1 MRPIWVVLGLWLG
14 GCTSAPEH
22 HASVAHPVIVAAAVP
37 QIVAPSQVS
46 LHVLVGGDVIP
57 HRPQLVDP
65 ESVTAAL
72 APLAPLFKS
81 ADASVVNYETATG
94 EVGSHIDPSMLALAA
109 KPAWMHAVA
118 ASNVSALV
126 LANNHA
132 CDLGARGLAASIDT
146 ASATGVTALGAS
158 ATDPWAP
165 MTIAQKNGRRVCAV
179 AWTTFVNERHHGCGD
194 SPHLA
199 IAKSDHE
206 GRLRAA
212 KAVSRAFHEGCD
224 AVVAI
229 VHGGEEYQPQT
240 HAMMN
245 VARAVAE
252 AGAIAV
258 VMHHPHVVSPIVVYE
273 TEDGRQ
279 VPIYASVGNLVS
291 NQGESWSPEFPAAQ
305 KDRRIVYMNGWTR
318 VGMIA
323 DLELSLGA
331 HTTTLASFGDH
342 LVWVDNAHAHDKSNP
357 RAPIAA
363 RLMDPEKDRAVIE
376 KLSRDTLGPRAIFD
390 DPFWIER
397 NRASGAISPGPTE
410 GAFSDRGGRAI
421 SPRK

>member
-1 MRPIWVVLGLWLG
+1 MLGLWLG

-22 HASVAHPVIVAAAVP
+22 HVVPAARPVIVAAAVP
-37 QIVAPSQVS
+37 QIVAPAQVS
-46 LHVLVGGDVIP
+46 VRVLIGGDVIP
-57 HRPQLVDP
+57 HRPQLLEP
-65 ESVTAAL
+65 ETVTSAL
-72 APLAPLFKS
+72 APLVPLFQS
-81 ADASVVNYETATG
+81 ANATVVNYEAATG
-94 EVGSHIDPSMLALAA
+94 EVSGHVDPSMLTLAA

-118 ASNVSALV
+118 SSNVSALV

-146 ASATGVTALGAS
+146 ADATGVAALGAS
-158 ATDPWAP
+158 AGDPWEP
-165 MTIAQKNGRRVCAV
+165 TTIAGKDGRRVCAV
-179 AWTTFVNERHHGCGD
+179 AWTTFVNDHYKNCAD

-199 IAKSDHE
+199 VAKPDRD

-212 KAVSRAFHEGCD
+212 KAVANAFHEGCD

-245 VARAVAE
+245 AARAVAE

-258 VMHHPHVVSPIVVYE
+258 VMHHPHVVSPLVVYE
-273 TEDGRQ
+273 TEDGRK

-291 NQGESWSPEFPAAQ
+291 NQGESWTPEYPAAQ

-318 VGMIA
+318 IGMIA

-331 HTTTLASFGDH
+331 RSTLASFGDH
-342 LVWVDNAHAHDKSNP
+342 LVWVDNEHAHDKSNP
-357 RAPIAA
+357 RAPITA
-363 RLMDPEKDRAVIE
+363 RLLEPEKDRAIID
-376 KLSRDTLGPRAIFD
+376 KLSRDALGPRTIFD
-390 DPFWIER
+390 DPYWIE
-397 NRASGAISPGPTE
+397 
-410 GAFSDRGGRAI
+410 RAI